1 MTLSAQPA
9 KVQFKIKTKSPSQN
23 QKQTIATPTTPSTP
37 THTTPSP
44 LKLQFRVKGTNPNN
58 KFKFKI
64 KPKSNKPTFN
74 PKTQFTDF
82 VNFCLNNR
90 LPYFQFFDVDNW
102 RGPATKIEQVDLDHL
117 LQLFDDAQDF
127 LHTIV
132 LNGYGFAIVKPIQH
146 LDDSNIVYKDSYF
159 DTCKF
164 TDEPMI
170 PYNSDMDDDSDY
182 DATTDEENEIEVE
195 EEFIAE
201 EWVYDGVTYLLD
213 TSTNYLYFPSTLEFI
228 GKKTGEFSIDFNAKE
243 C

>member
-1 MTLSAQPA
+1 MINNFRQCFQNPIYTTFSHDSLYTTNKKNS
-9 KVQFKIKTKSPSQN
+9 VLKIKTKTQ
-23 QKQTIATPTTPSTP
+23 QKQTCATPTTPSTP

-44 LKLQFRVKGTNPNN
+44 SKLPFRVKDTTNPNN

-74 PKTQFTDF
+74 PNTQFTEF
-82 VNFCLNNR
+82 VNFCLNNK

-102 RGPATKIEQVDLDHL
+102 RGPATKIEQERFRTTFTVIRRRTRLSSYL
-117 LQLFDDAQDF
+117 
-127 LHTIV
+127 V
-132 LNGYGFAIVKPIQH
+132 LNGYGFAMVKPIQH

-213 TSTNYLYFPSTLEFI
+213 TSTNYLYFPST
-228 GKKTGEFSIDFNAKE
+228 
-243 C
+243 

>member
-1 MTLSAQPA
+1 MTLSTQPT
-9 KVQFKIKTKSPSQN
+9 KIQFKIKTKTQ

-44 LKLQFRVKGTNPNN
+44 SKLPFRVKGTTNPNN

-74 PKTQFTDF
+74 PNTQFTDF
-82 VNFCLNNR
+82 VNFCLNNK

-102 RGPATKIEQVDLDHL
+102 KGPATKIEQEHL
-117 LQLFDDAQDF
+117 EQHLQLFDDAQDF

>member
-1 MTLSAQPA
+1 MTLSTQPT
-9 KVQFKIKTKSPSQN
+9 KFQFKIKTKTQ

-44 LKLQFRVKGTNPNN
+44 SKLPFRVKGTTNPNN

-64 KPKSNKPTFN
+64 KPKSNKPNFN
-74 PKTQFTDF
+74 PNTQFTDF
-82 VNFCLNNR
+82 VHFCLNNK

-102 RGPATKIEQVDLDHL
+102 KGPATKIEQEHL
-117 LQLFDDAQDF
+117 EQHLQLFDDAQDF

-146 LDDSNIVYKDSYF
+146 LDDSNIIYKDSYF